1 MQGNIQMVWGELQ
14 DLIEFV
20 PDATAGEL
28 EEIIEFEPDDN

>member
-1 MQGNIQMVWGELQ
+1 MVWGELQ